1 MRQLEK
7 SRYSCR
13 NQDFSPEELRTFQ
26 TVKEIVEGGGQI
38 EIKKS
43 NGVLTVYEVSMRK
56 LKE

>member
-1 MRQLEK
+1 MEK
-7 SRYSCR
+7 SCYSCR

-26 TVKEIVEGGGQI
+26 TVKEIVEGDGQI

>member
-1 MRQLEK
+1 MEK
-7 SRYSCR
+7 ICYSCR

-43 NGVLTVYEVSMRK
+43 NGVLTVYEDSMRE